1 MGKLG
6 NHLIGQFK
14 GVINMKKINIIIKD
28 NKIKALFSNQKG
40 MALLTTLIFVFIL
53 VTFAV
58 ALLTLTSNDTKL
70 STLQK
75 ESTRAFYL
83 AETGIDK
90 ALWYL
95 NTPVDLGGEDK
106 YLWRPT
112 SDAPFKEG
120 VTSLE
125 YYEISI
131 ENKGV
136 DSPPEKP
143 TDKIEITSV
152 GTVKGGKYS
161 AGKRTVVVTAIIGIS
176 PSSDVS
182 YDHAIFTDGNM
193 TLNGGISIDGSIH
206 SNSDLTA
213 NGDAVNLQNGSA
225 TASGTN
231 NLGASGQPIQDFPKI
246 DWPHFE
252 SLAKSADED
261 SNDEILG
268 HYYGENT
275 TVVFNTD
282 SNLYGI
288 HFIDGDVKI
297 QAGLIF
303 NNATIFATGTI
314 DVIGSGDVYLDN
326 DISNPLALIAKG
338 DITIDGSVHGAGVIQ
353 SETTITINGN
363 VNIEPGALYAV
374 DGVLNGGGGTINVV
388 YDTGLAGTP
397 IPGTGVEVYIKTSWR
412 EAY

>member
-1 MGKLG
+1 MR
-6 NHLIGQFK
+6 
-14 GVINMKKINIIIKD
+14 MINIVKKN
-28 NKIKALFSNQKG
+28 NKIKYSLSNQKG

-58 ALLTLTSNDTKL
+58 GLLTMTSNDSKL
-70 STLQK
+70 STLQR

-83 AETGIDK
+83 ADAGIEK

-95 NTPVDLGGEDK
+95 NTSVGQGGKDK
-106 YLWRPT
+106 YSWRPPT
-112 SDAPFKEG
+112 STGAPFIEPPPP
-120 VTSLE
+120 SLE

-136 DSPPEKP
+136 APEEP
-143 TDKIEITSV
+143 TDRIEITSV
-152 GTVKGGKYS
+152 GTVKEGKYS
-161 AGKRTVVVTAIIGIS
+161 AGKRIVIVTAEIGIS
-176 PSSDVS
+176 PSTNVS
-182 YDHAIFTDGNM
+182 YDHAIFTDSNM

-206 SNSDLTA
+206 SNGDLTN
-213 NGDAVNLQNGSA
+213 NGTLSLINGSA
-225 TASGTN
+225 TAVEDITNMEAFGGTN
-231 NLGASGQPIQDFPKI
+231 VGIEIQDFPHI
-246 DWPHFE
+246 DFSHFK
-252 SLAKSADED
+252 SLAESADED
-261 SNDEILG
+261 LTDEIFG
-268 HYYGENT
+268 HYYGDNT

-282 SNLYGI
+282 SILKGVHY
-288 HFIDGDVKI
+288 IDGDVKI
-297 QAGLIF
+297 QAGLTL

-314 DVIGSGDVYLDN
+314 NVIGSGDVSLNN

-338 DITIDGSVHGAGVIQ
+338 DITIEGSVHGEGIIQ
-353 SETTITINGN
+353 SEGSITIRGV

-388 YDTGLAGTP
+388 YGTGWAGTP

>member
-1 MGKLG
+1 
-6 NHLIGQFK
+6 
-14 GVINMKKINIIIKD
+14 MKKRNKKIIN
-28 NKIKALFSNQKG
+28 NKINKILSNQKG

-53 VTFAV
+53 VSFAV
-58 ALLTLTSNDTKL
+58 ALLTMTSNDSKL
-70 STLQK
+70 STLQRD
-75 ESTRAFYL
+75 STRAFYL
-83 AETGIDK
+83 AEMGIEK

-95 NTPVDLGGEDK
+95 NTPVDLGGKDK
-106 YLWRPT
+106 YNWRPT
-112 SDAPFKEG
+112 LFKEEL
-120 VTSLE
+120 TSLE

-143 TDKIEITSV
+143 TDRIEITSV
-152 GTVKGGKYS
+152 GTVKEGKYS

-176 PSSDVS
+176 PTSDVS
-182 YDHAIFTDGNM
+182 YDHAIFTDSSM

-206 SNSDLTA
+206 SNDVLTN
-213 NGDAVNLQNGSA
+213 NGTLSLINGSA
-225 TASGTN
+225 TAVGDIINMELFGGISVGEN
-231 NLGASGQPIQDFPKI
+231 GRQDFPKI

-252 SLAKSADED
+252 SLAKSADVD
-261 SNDEILG
+261 FNDEIFG
-268 HYYGENT
+268 HYYGLDT

-282 SNLYGI
+282 NELEGI

-297 QAGLIF
+297 QASLTL
-303 NNATIFATGTI
+303 NNGTIFATGTI

-338 DITIDGSVHGAGVIQ
+338 DITIGGSVHGAGVIQ
-353 SETTITINGN
+353 SEGKITINGN
-363 VNIEPGALYAV
+363 VNIEPGALYAI